1 MEGFIFDMTGIRL
14 ALQNFKM
21 QMGPLAWHNFRCDLA
36 ASVLFSLFNVVFNQ
50 FYIPMAIRQGATD
63 LQVGILAAAPAIG
76 LLFSPLWAS
85 WIQRTSPKPFTIYP
99 NLIGRALILLPAL
112 FGAPLVYVAA
122 ALMFHLLMGIQAP
135 AYAALVSRMYPPRQ
149 RGRLMGN
156 VRVAMGLLMI
166 PLAYLVGFW
175 TDAAGPGWPLALASL
190 TGVLSILIFTRVRE
204 AEPSAAPSV
213 SAKRMSL
220 KAQWDLVRGNRT
232 LMIFFIATTLAGF
245 GNLLANPL
253 YQIIQVDRLAL
264 TDVQI
269 GVARVVYYACLL
281 TTYYVIGWA
290 IDRFSAGRTIVYG
303 VAAYAVVPMLYALA
317 PGYPTV
323 LIGSGVQGIGD
334 AIWDIG
340 ILAFVNSIAPG
351 REAVVFGLHLM
362 LFGIRGTA
370 GPLLGTSLS
379 GSVPLSWLL
388 IGASVCGWLGTLTL
402 LAGSRGKTRALRA
415 TPGVRRLDA

>member
-1 MEGFIFDMTGIRL
+1 MTGIRL
-14 ALQNFKM
+14 ALQNFKL
-21 QMGPLAWHNFRCDLA
+21 QTGPVAWHNFRCDLA
-36 ASVLFSLFNVVFNQ
+36 ASALFSLFNVVFNQ

-85 WIQRTSPKPFTIYP
+85 WIQRTGSPKPFVIYP

-112 FGAPLVYVAA
+112 FGVPFVYMAT
-122 ALMFHLLMGIQAP
+122 ALALHLLMGIQAP
-135 AYAALVSRMYPPRQ
+135 AYAALVSRMYPPQQ
-149 RGRLMGN
+149 RGRLLGN
-156 VRVAMGLLMI
+156 VRVAMGSLMI
-166 PLAYLVGFW
+166 PLAYLVGYW
-175 TDAAGPGWPLALASL
+175 TDVAGPGGPLALASL
-190 TGVLSILIFTRVRE
+190 TGILSILLFARVRE
-204 AEPSAAPSV
+204 AEPAAAPPAA
-213 SAKRMSL
+213 AKRLSL
-220 KAQWDLVRGNRT
+220 RAQWELVRGNRA
-232 LMIFFIATTLAGF
+232 LMIFYLATTFAGF

-269 GVARVVYYACLL
+269 GMARVVYYACLL
-281 TTYYVIGWA
+281 TTYLAIGWA

-303 VAAYAVVPMLYALA
+303 VAAYAVVPILYAFV

-340 ILAFVNSIAPG
+340 ILSFVNSIAPG

-370 GPLLGTSLS
+370 APLLGTSLS
-379 GSVPLSWLL
+379 GSVPLMWLL
-388 IGASVCGWLGTLTL
+388 IVASCCGWLGTLFL
-402 LAGSRGKTRALRA
+402 LAGSRGKTRA
-415 TPGVRRLDA
+415 PGAAAEVRGLDA

>member
-1 MEGFIFDMTGIRL
+1 MTGIRL
-14 ALQNFKM
+14 ALQNYKL
-21 QMGPLAWHNFRCDLA
+21 QMGPEAWHNFRCDLT

-63 LQVGILAAAPAIG
+63 LQVGILAAAPAVG
-76 LLFSPLWAS
+76 LLFSPIWAY
-85 WIQRTSPKPFTIYP
+85 WIQRTSSPKPFMIFP
-99 NLIGRALILLPAL
+99 NLFGRALILLPAL
-112 FGAPLVYVAA
+112 FGTPLVFVTAA
-122 ALMFHLLMGIQAP
+122 IGFHLLMGIQAP
-135 AYAALVSRMYPPRQ
+135 AYAALVSRLYPPQQ

-175 TDAAGPGWPLALASL
+175 TDAAGSGWPLALASV
-190 TGVLSILIFTRVRE
+190 TGILSILIFARVRE
-204 AEPSAAPSV
+204 AASSSAPSV
-213 SAKRMSL
+213 SAQRMSL
-220 KAQWDLVRGNRT
+220 KAQWGLVRGNRK
-232 LMIFFIATTLAGF
+232 LMIFFVATTLAGF

-269 GVARVVYYACLL
+269 GVARVVYYVFLL

-303 VAAYAVVPMLYALA
+303 VAAYAVVPLLYALV

-340 ILAFVNSIAPG
+340 ILTFVNSIAPG

-370 GPLLGTSLS
+370 APLLGTSLS
-379 GSVPLSWLL
+379 GSVPLPWLL
-388 IGASVCGWLGTLTL
+388 VAASVCGVLGTLTL
-402 LAGSRGKTRALRA
+402 LPGSRKEARANLA
-415 TPGVRRLDA
+415 GNVRDIEA